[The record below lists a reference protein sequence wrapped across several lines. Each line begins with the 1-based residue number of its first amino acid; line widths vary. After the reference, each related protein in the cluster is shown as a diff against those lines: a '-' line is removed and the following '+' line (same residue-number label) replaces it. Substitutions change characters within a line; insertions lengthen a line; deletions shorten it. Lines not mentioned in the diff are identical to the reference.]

1 MIIFCSLFIFIIYLT
16 YFKLLKNIQINKEH
30 SFEHESKSIIELKTY
45 LYHLTNT
52 INDIT
57 EQYKQFQENNIIKQ
71 DHNLLN
77 RFNSKIHA
85 METIQITEKNIIRR
99 QIEQN
104 RKQGIKQESLEN
116 RIKIMENT
124 LNTLVEQNIKYSQNF
139 NKIFLKIEDSTE
151 NIIPS
156 AINQTEE
163 DSVVVNDSYD
173 NDSYDDTDTEIY
185 FKNLESFY

>member
-1 MIIFCSLFIFIIYLT
+1 M
-16 YFKLLKNIQINKEH
+16 KLLKNIQINKEH